1 MKSLVLILCSV
12 LLLSGCATNQNHLRH
27 NEQPS
32 ATATTYQVFQTMPD
46 GSALAFECDKS
57 NLSLCLGKVVLLS
70 NSFRI
75 PYFDGLK
82 VTIKNPEFL
91 SVYRYTANNSRE
103 MAVPVISS
111 RDEASTPPLEASV
124 VYNVIQV
131 LPNGDALATECSS
144 RDREF
149 SQSLCTGYVALLP
162 SVVDPVMFN
171 DKHVTI
177 TAPAIVD
184 LYRYESNAGMLKT
197 VPVIVP
203 SKLLSEKQ

>member
-12 LLLSGCATNQNHLRH
+12 LLLSGCATDQNHLRH

-57 NLSLCLGKVVLLS
+57 DLSLCLGKVVLLS

-75 PYFDGLK
+75 PHFDGLK

>member
-1 MKSLVLILCSV
+1 MRSLVLILCSV
-12 LLLSGCATNQNHLRH
+12 LLLSGCATDQNHLRH
-27 NEQPS
+27 NEQSP
-32 ATATTYQVFQTMPD
+32 ATTYQVFQTMPD

-57 NLSLCLGKVVLLS
+57 GLSHCLGKVVLLP

-82 VTIKNPEFL
+82 VNIKNPEFL
-91 SVYRYTANNSRE
+91 SVYRYTASNSRE
-103 MAVPVISS
+103 MAVPIISS
-111 RDEASTPPLEASV
+111 KDGASIPPLGASV

-131 LPNGDALATECSS
+131 LSNGDALATECSS

-149 SQSLCTGYVALLP
+149 SKSLCTGYVALLP

-171 DKHVTI
+171 DKHVTV

-197 VPVIVP
+197 VPVIIP
-203 SKLLSEKQ
+203 SKLLPERQ